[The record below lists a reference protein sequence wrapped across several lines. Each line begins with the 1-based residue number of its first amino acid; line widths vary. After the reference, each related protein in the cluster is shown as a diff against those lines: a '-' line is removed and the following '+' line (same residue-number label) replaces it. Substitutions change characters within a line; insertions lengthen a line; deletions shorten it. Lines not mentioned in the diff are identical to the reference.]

1 MRGDAI
7 MVSARDGLPL
17 LDRHGYQ
24 EKTFIIP
31 RRDRRLLPGATYE
44 VQSARPEA
52 LERFAR
58 DTVSAR
64 SAMELLRVN
73 AEVVPAIADCDIVRA
88 WRGRRPAPTGRAP
101 ILGCVFEVAPNAF
114 PRNLPRPAGAIGD
127 L

>member
-1 MRGDAI
+1 

-17 LDRHGYQ
+17 LHRHSYK
-24 EKTFIIP
+24 EKTFITP
-31 RRDRRLLPGATYE
+31 RRDGRLLPGATYE

-52 LERFAR
+52 LERFAH

-73 AEVVPAIADCDIVRA
+73 VEVVPAIADCDIVRA

-101 ILGCVFEVAPNAF
+101 SLGCVFEIAPDAF
-114 PRNLPRPAGAIGD
+114 PRNSPRPAGAIGA